1 MEKVLK
7 LLLFTVIVLVFISS
21 FSSMNL
27 RSITIPELTIEKQK
41 IVSTNITFHG
51 VSMNVPA
58 VDSEGNG
65 VTTILMVESKPGRG
79 GTLVDVDQLLFWVD
93 TQNSI
98 RIAKKVAQEYT
109 KLDLSNIDLIYSIET
124 NASVIGGP
132 SAGAALTVA
141 TIAVLENKTLNPNVM
156 ITGTINSDGRIGPVG
171 EIVAKAKASKD
182 IGATIFLVPKGQAVQ
197 TYYRPE
203 ERCEKFGLVTYCTTE
218 YKAEK
223 IDVSKDVGIE
233 VKEVSDIE
241 EALKY
246 FLT

>member
-7 LLLFTVIVLVFISS
+7 LLLLTIILLVFVSS
-21 FSSMNL
+21 FSSINL
-27 RSITIPELTIEKQK
+27 RLLNIPELVKEEPKAT
-41 IVSTNITFHG
+41 TNFTFQG

-58 VDSEGNG
+58 VDNEGNG

-79 GTLVDVDQLLFWVD
+79 GTLVDVDQLLFWFD

-98 RIAKKVAQEYT
+98 RIAKRVAQEYT
-109 KLDLSNIDLIYSIET
+109 EVDVSEIDLIYSVET
-124 NASVIGGP
+124 DASVIGGP

-141 TIAVLENKTLNPNVM
+141 TIAVLENKTLDPQVM
-156 ITGTINSDGRIGPVG
+156 ITGTIDSNGNIGPVG
-171 EIVAKAKASKD
+171 EIVAKAKAAKD
-182 IGATIFLVPKGQAVQ
+182 VGATVFLVPKGQAMR
-197 TYYRPE
+197 TYYSPE
-203 ERCEKFGLVTYCTTE
+203 ESCEKFGPVTYCTTE

-223 IDVSKDVGIE
+223 VDVSKDAGIE
-233 VKEVSDIE
+233 VNEVSNIQ

>member
-1 MEKVLK
+1 MERVLK
-7 LLLFTVIVLVFISS
+7 LLLLTVIILVFVSS
-21 FSSMNL
+21 FSSINL
-27 RSITIPELTIEKQK
+27 IPITIPELVKEK
-41 IVSTNITFHG
+41 IAPTNFTFHG

-58 VDSEGNG
+58 VDNEGNG

-98 RIAKKVAQEYT
+98 RIAKKVAQDYT
-109 KLDLSNIDLIYSIET
+109 KLDLSNIDLIYSVET

-141 TIAVLENKTLNPNVM
+141 TIAILENKTLNPEVM
-156 ITGTINSDGRIGPVG
+156 ITGTISSNGYIGPVG
-171 EIVAKAKASKD
+171 EIVAKAKAAKD
-182 IGATIFLVPKGQAVQ
+182 IGATVFLVPKGQAVQ

-203 ERCEKFGLVTYCTTE
+203 ERCEKIGPITYCTTE

-223 IDVSKDVGIE
+223 VDVSKDAGID
-233 VKEVSDIE
+233 VKEVSNIQ

-246 FLT
+246 FFT